1 MAGLK
6 TTICLANTEGYK
18 KLVSLVK
25 EVLSDVRVDED
36 IRNEY
41 IVNWEGGG
49 LNEKIS

>member
-41 IVNWEGGG
+41 IVN
-49 LNEKIS
+49 